1 MGFFN
6 NIWLEHNV
14 AILTVALSE
23 GNYTLSLVDGP
34 ELFHITTSELRAELA
49 ELVEEDKNNPSF
61 WIFLISL
68 QLNEKKIGGLQ
79 LTEELHFLWHCHT
92 AWLVNEHA
100 NKHQLF
106 HEMWKY
112 FHDI

>member
-23 GNYTLSLVDGP
+23 GNYTLSLVDDP

-49 ELVEEDKNNPSF
+49 ELVEENKKNTSF
-61 WIFLISL
+61 WIFLILL
-68 QLNEKKIGGLQ
+68 QLNEKKNWRIAINRRIAFFVALSYSTTCEWTCQ
-79 LTEELHFLWHCHT
+79 
-92 AWLVNEHA
+92 
-100 NKHQLF
+100 
-106 HEMWKY
+106 
-112 FHDI
+112 